1 MRKLVVVVSIL
12 ALSALVFASFA
23 VPAAQAQEAEPTIV
37 EIAASNPDFSTL
49 VAAVQA
55 AGLADTLAGEGDFT
69 VFAPTNDA
77 FDALFASLGIA
88 PEDLLADK
96 SLLTEVLLYHVAAGE
111 LTSEEV
117 AYLGELR
124 MANGDL
130 STISV
135 RDGSPYI
142 NDARIIATDIMASNG
157 VIHVIDAVILP
168 SGIPAPG
175 GTVDAN
181 IVEIAVANDGFS
193 TLVAAVLAADLDGAL
208 STEGPFTVFAPSND
222 GFNKTLGELGL
233 SADDLLGNKELL
245 TDILLYHV
253 AAGALDAQDVL
264 GMGEITMLNGDTAT
278 AEVIDGVAY
287 IAGVPISNANI
298 RTSNG
303 IIHVIDAVML
313 PPAE

>member
-1 MRKLVVVVSIL
+1 MRKFLAFVSIL
-12 ALSALVFASFA
+12 ALSALAFASFA
-23 VPAAQAQEAEPTIV
+23 VPTAQAQESEPTIV
-37 EIAASNPDFSTL
+37 EIAASNEDFSTL

-96 SLLTEVLLYHVAAGE
+96 PLLTEVLLYHVALGE

-142 NDARIIATDIMASNG
+142 NDARIILEEWGVEGAAALRASEGWGGDGYVVLEDAEGHTAFAWMTQWDTVRDAKEFAEAIGKVAGLQVSLKDDRVG
-157 VIHVIDAVILP
+157 VVRGGP
-168 SGIPAPG
+168 SEQG
-175 GTVDAN
+175 
-181 IVEIAVANDGFS
+181 
-193 TLVAAVLAADLDGAL
+193 
-208 STEGPFTVFAPSND
+208 
-222 GFNKTLGELGL
+222 K
-233 SADDLLGNKELL
+233 
-245 TDILLYHV
+245 
-253 AAGALDAQDVL
+253 
-264 GMGEITMLNGDTAT
+264 
-278 AEVIDGVAY
+278 
-287 IAGVPISNANI
+287 
-298 RTSNG
+298 
-303 IIHVIDAVML
+303 
-313 PPAE
+313 

>member
-1 MRKLVVVVSIL
+1 MRKFLAFVSIL
-12 ALSALVFASFA
+12 ALSALAFASFA
-23 VPAAQAQEAEPTIV
+23 VPTAQAQESEPTIV
-37 EIAASNPDFSTL
+37 EIAASNEDFSTL

-96 SLLTEVLLYHVAAGE
+96 PLLTEVLLYHVALGE

-175 GTVDAN
+175 GAIDAN

>member
-37 EIAASNPDFSTL
+37 EIAASNEDFSTL

-124 MANGDL
+124 MANGEL
-130 STISV
+130 STISM

-168 SGIPAPG
+168 SGVPAPVG
-175 GTVDAN
+175 AVDAN
-181 IVEIAVANDGFS
+181 IVEVAVANEGFS
-193 TLVAAVLAADLDGAL
+193 TLVAAVQAADLAGTL
-208 STEGPFTVFAPSND
+208 SGNGPFTVFAPTND
-222 GFNKTLGELGL
+222 AFNKTLGELGL
-233 SADDLLGNKELL
+233 SAEDVLGNKELL
-245 TDILLYHV
+245 TNILLYHV

-264 GMGEITMLNGDTAT
+264 GMGEITMLNGEVAT
-278 AEVIDGVAY
+278 AEVVDGVAY

-303 IIHVIDAVML
+303 IIHVIDAVMI
-313 PPAE
+313 PPSN

>member
-1 MRKLVVVVSIL
+1 
-12 ALSALVFASFA
+12 
-23 VPAAQAQEAEPTIV
+23 VPTAQAQESEPTIV
-37 EIAASNPDFSTL
+37 EIAASNEDFSTL

-96 SLLTEVLLYHVAAGE
+96 SLLTDVLLYHVALGE

-168 SGIPAPG
+168 SGVPAPVG
-175 GTVDAN
+175 AVDAN
-181 IVEIAVANDGFS
+181 IVEVAVANEGFS
-193 TLVAAVLAADLDGAL
+193 TLVAAVQAADLAGTL
-208 STEGPFTVFAPSND
+208 SGNGPFTVFAPTND
-222 GFNKTLGELGL
+222 AFNKTLGELGL
-233 SADDLLGNKELL
+233 SAEDVLGNKELL
-245 TDILLYHV
+245 TNILLYHV

-264 GMGEITMLNGDTAT
+264 GMGEITMLNGEVAT
-278 AEVIDGVAY
+278 AEVVDGVAY

>member
-1 MRKLVVVVSIL
+1 MRKFLAFVSIL
-12 ALSALVFASFA
+12 ALSALAFASFA
-23 VPAAQAQEAEPTIV
+23 VPAAQAQESEPTIV
-37 EIAASNPDFSTL
+37 EIAASNEDFSTL

-96 SLLTEVLLYHVAAGE
+96 PLLTEVLLYHVALGE

-175 GTVDAN
+175 GAVDAN

>member
-1 MRKLVVVVSIL
+1 MQKFLAFVSVL
-12 ALSALVFASFA
+12 ALSALAFASLA
-23 VPAAQAQEAEPTIV
+23 VPTAQAQEGEPTIV
-37 EIAASNPDFSTL
+37 EIAASNEDFSTL

-77 FDALFASLGIA
+77 FDALFASLGIV

-96 SLLTEVLLYHVAAGE
+96 PLLTEVLLYHVALGE

-135 RDGSPYI
+135 RGGSPYI

-175 GTVDAN
+175 GAVDAN

>member
-12 ALSALVFASFA
+12 ALSALAFASLA

-37 EIAASNPDFSTL
+37 DIAASNEDFSTL

-55 AGLADTLAGEGDFT
+55 AGLADTLAGEGPFT

-77 FDALFASLGIA
+77 FDALFANLGIT
-88 PEDLLADK
+88 PEALLADTD
-96 SLLTEVLLYHVAAGE
+96 LLTDVLLYHVAAGE

-117 AYLGELR
+117 VYLGELR

-130 STISV
+130 STVSV
-135 RDGSPYI
+135 RDGGAYI
-142 NDARIIATDIMASNG
+142 NNARIVATDIMASNG
-157 VIHVIDAVILP
+157 VIHVIDSVILP
-168 SGIPAPG
+168 SGVPAPTG
-175 GTVDAN
+175 ALDAN
-181 IVEIAVANDGFS
+181 IVEIAVENEGFS
-193 TLVAAVLAADLDGAL
+193 TLVAAVLAAELDGAL
-208 STEGPFTVFAPSND
+208 SADGPFTVFAPTND

-233 SADDLLGNKELL
+233 SAEDVLGNQELL

-264 GMGEITMLNGDTAT
+264 GQGELTMLNGDTAT

-303 IIHVIDAVML
+303 IIHVIDAVMI

>member
-37 EIAASNPDFSTL
+37 EIAASNEDFSTL

-96 SLLTEVLLYHVAAGE
+96 PLLTEVLLYHVALGE

-168 SGIPAPG
+168 SGVPAPVG
-175 GTVDAN
+175 AVDAN
-181 IVEIAVANDGFS
+181 IVEVAVANEGFS
-193 TLVAAVLAADLDGAL
+193 TLVAAVQAADLAGTL
-208 STEGPFTVFAPSND
+208 SGNGPFTVFAPTND
-222 GFNKTLGELGL
+222 AFNKTLGELGL
-233 SADDLLGNKELL
+233 SAEDVLGNKELL
-245 TDILLYHV
+245 TNILLYHV

-264 GMGEITMLNGDTAT
+264 GMGEITMLNGEVAT
-278 AEVIDGVAY
+278 AEVVDGVAY

-303 IIHVIDAVML
+303 IIHVIDAVMI
-313 PPAE
+313 PPSN

>member
-1 MRKLVVVVSIL
+1 VVVSIL
-12 ALSALVFASFA
+12 ALSALAFASFA
-23 VPAAQAQEAEPTIV
+23 VPAAQAQEAEQTIV
-37 EIAASNPDFSTL
+37 DIAASNEDFSTL

-77 FDALFASLGIA
+77 FDALFTSLGIT
-88 PEDLLADK
+88 PEALLADTD
-96 SLLTEVLLYHVAAGE
+96 LLTDVLLYHVAAGE

-117 AYLGELR
+117 VYLGELR

-130 STISV
+130 STVSV
-135 RDGSPYI
+135 RDGGAYI
-142 NDARIIATDIMASNG
+142 NHARIVTTDIMASNG
-157 VIHVIDAVILP
+157 VIHVIDTVILP
-168 SGIPAPG
+168 SGVPAPTG
-175 GTVDAN
+175 AVDAN
-181 IVEIAVANDGFS
+181 IVEVAVANDGFS
-193 TLVAAVLAADLDGAL
+193 TLVAAVLAAELDGAL
-208 STEGPFTVFAPSND
+208 SAEGPFTVFAPSND
-222 GFNKTLGELGL
+222 AFNKTLGELGL
-233 SADDLLGNKELL
+233 SAEDVLADQALLS
-245 TDILLYHV
+245 DILLYHA
-253 AAGALDAQDVL
+253 AAGAMDAQDVL

-303 IIHVIDAVML
+303 IIHVLDAVMI

>member
-12 ALSALVFASFA
+12 ALSALAFASLA

-37 EIAASNPDFSTL
+37 DIAASNEDFSTL

-55 AGLADTLAGEGDFT
+55 AGLADTLAGEGPFT
-69 VFAPTNDA
+69 VFAPT
-77 FDALFASLGIA
+77 
-88 PEDLLADK
+88 
-96 SLLTEVLLYHVAAGE
+96 
-111 LTSEEV
+111 
-117 AYLGELR
+117 
-124 MANGDL
+124 
-130 STISV
+130 
-135 RDGSPYI
+135 
-142 NDARIIATDIMASNG
+142 
-157 VIHVIDAVILP
+157 
-168 SGIPAPG
+168 
-175 GTVDAN
+175 
-181 IVEIAVANDGFS
+181 
-193 TLVAAVLAADLDGAL
+193 
-208 STEGPFTVFAPSND
+208 ND

-233 SADDLLGNKELL
+233 SAEDVLGNQELL

-264 GMGEITMLNGDTAT
+264 GQGELTMLNGDTAT

-303 IIHVIDAVML
+303 IIHVIDAVMI